1 MKTSNSQSG
10 LSTLAHFLNKI
21 TGKHRQQN
29 TRNALRFGLSAW
41 IFCGSMIAAVAAVP
55 DLPKEWRTPLPVQ
68 TGSGAPAYKMTLLDF
83 YSQYCGTCQMM
94 HPYVQELESKVGDS
108 VHFEHIDIG
117 VPNYTHYIQSYQISG
132 TPTYILYDT
141 NGKAV
146 YRMSDRISAPVLEK
160 QVMRVMHRL
169 QPVQL
174 PDDLLV
180 PKPVEGKETAWSN
193 LILLAFEK
201 KDCETCQ
208 ILLPHINGFEKAG
221 YADGLRVIHMNA
233 DESSLQDAAQRDHL
247 KALMSRLKVRTLPTY
262 ILLDNAQFTTHAPE
276 NPHERG
282 ELFRAAGKVQPNSL
296 WQVIRLFSQSGV

>member
-1 MKTSNSQSG
+1 MKTLLFLLALFVRLFSNADNRIVPMKKAFG
-10 LSTLAHFLNKI
+10 L
-21 TGKHRQQN
+21 
-29 TRNALRFGLSAW
+29 GLSAW
-41 IFCGSMIAAVAAVP
+41 LLCSALLPVGAAVP
-55 DLPKEWRTPLPVQ
+55 DLPKEWRSPLPVQ
-68 TGSGAPAYKMTLLDF
+68 TGNGTPAYKMTLLDF

-94 HPYVQELESKVGDS
+94 HPYVQELEGKIGDS
-108 VHFEHIDIG
+108 VHFKHIDIG
-117 VPNYTHYIQSYQISG
+117 APNFTQYIQSYQISG
-132 TPTYILYDT
+132 TPTYVLYDT

-174 PDDLLV
+174 PEDLPL
-180 PKPVEGKETAWSN
+180 PKPVEGRESAWSN

-201 KDCETCQ
+201 TDCETCQ

-221 YADGLRVIHMNA
+221 AADGLHVIHMNA
-233 DESSLQDAAQRDHL
+233 DESNLQDAAQREHL
-247 KALMSRLKVRTLPTY
+247 KTLMSRLKVRTLPTY
-262 ILLDNAQFTTHAPE
+262 ILLDNAQFAMHAPS